1 MKQIKYFDYSST
13 VRFKVISKNKIN
25 HYYKLHH
32 IDDTIG
38 LYDNDMNLI
47 KTIKGI
53 I

>member
-1 MKQIKYFDYSST
+1 MKQIKNINHSHT
-13 VRFKVISKNKIN
+13 LRFKVISYNKIT
-25 HYYKLHH
+25 YYFKLHH
-32 IDDTIG
+32 KDYTIG

>member
-1 MKQIKYFDYSST
+1 MRGIKYFDYNST
-13 VRFKVISKNKIN
+13 VRFKVISKNRIN

>member
-1 MKQIKYFDYSST
+1 MRGIKYFDYNST

-25 HYYKLHH
+25 YYYKLHH